1 MISKDKVVHWIE
13 QIDTIQSISQ
23 DLRRSQIHDL
33 ETIEA
38 TESLK
43 ADK

>member
-1 MISKDKVVHWIE
+1 VDSKYEIVHRIE
-13 QIDTIQSISQ
+13 QIDAIQSILQ

-38 TESLK
+38 TESFK